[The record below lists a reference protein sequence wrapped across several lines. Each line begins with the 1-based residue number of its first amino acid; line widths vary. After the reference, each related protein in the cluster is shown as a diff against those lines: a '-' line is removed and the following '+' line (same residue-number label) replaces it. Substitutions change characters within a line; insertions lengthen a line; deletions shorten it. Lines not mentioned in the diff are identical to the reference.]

1 MNNIPLKIIFFY
13 CANSTSPDE
22 VAKFDKIDKGI
33 ELTMISL
40 PCSGKVNLLYLLKA
54 IETGADAVILLTC
67 LTGSCQFLEGNLRAQ
82 KRADAVNS
90 ILKEAGLGN
99 DRIILIQNSENNNAD
114 HIISEILKKLD
125 KIRKSL
131 QLKKETV

>member
-1 MNNIPLKIIFFY
+1 MNNVPLKLIFFY
-13 CANSTSPDE
+13 CTNSTSPDE
-22 VAKFDKIDKGI
+22 VAKFNMKIEGA
-33 ELTMISL
+33 ELVMISL
-40 PCSGKVNLLYLLKA
+40 PCSGKVDLQYLLKA

-114 HIISEILKKLD
+114 HIISEILKKLY

>member
-1 MNNIPLKIIFFY
+1 MNNVPLKLIFFY

-22 VAKFDKIDKGI
+22 VAKFNMKIEGI

-114 HIISEILKKLD
+114 HIISEILKKLG